1 MIDANEGR
9 VYVRRRGRMTAAQA
23 RAVETLWDRYV
34 IDPPGN
40 HVSID
45 DIFARQAPLGVEI
58 GFGMGRELA
67 QWASQAP
74 DWNFLGIEVYHPGIG
89 ALLNAC
95 ETGQIENVRVVEDDA
110 FSFLKRLDDA
120 VVNEVR
126 VLFPDPWPKKRHHRR
141 RLVNAAMLDLFARV
155 LVPDGEIAVAT
166 DWQPYADEIAALFE
180 DHAAFRGERRD
191 HVDAADSRLTPFE
204 RKGLAAGHTVS
215 DFRFRRIG

>member
-1 MIDANEGR
+1 
-9 VYVRRRGRMTAAQA
+9 MTAAQA

-34 IDPPGN
+34 VDSGED

-45 DIFARQAPLGVEI
+45 EIFPREAPLGIEI

-67 QWASQAP
+67 EWASEVP
-74 DWNFLGIEVYHPGIG
+74 DWNLLGIEVYRPGIG

-95 ETGQIENVRVVEDDA
+95 ETRAIENVRVVDGDA
-110 FSFLKRLDDA
+110 VSFLKRLGDE
-120 VVNEVR
+120 VVREVR

-141 RLVNAAMLDLFARV
+141 RLINASFLDLLARV
-155 LVPDGEIAVAT
+155 LVPDGEVLVAT
-166 DWQPYADEIAALFE
+166 DWQPYADEIAFVFE

-191 HVDAADSRLTPFE
+191 HIEAAHSRLTPFE

-215 DFRFRRIG
+215 DFRFRRID